1 MVQPLPLIPRLSCAK
16 ENRSDRPDPTTVH
29 EGEGLKLKANKWLAL
44 MLVAVLALGA
54 VGLAGC
60 GASDETTDGTT
71 TEGSAEELTG
81 SINVEGSDTMVNLG
95 QAWAEKFME
104 ANPGVMLSVKG
115 GGSGTG
121 AAALING
128 TVDFANM
135 SRAIKDE
142 EKTEAEANSV
152 TPVEYQVA
160 IDGIAV
166 VVNPANGV
174 TGLSMADL
182 GKIYRGEITNWKDV
196 GGADQAIVLLS
207 RDSSSGTYEYFK
219 EEVVAAEDE
228 NAEYAKEA
236 QLLASTQAIIDEVS
250 KNEGAIGYV
259 GLGYLNDSV
268 KVLEID
274 GVTASVDTAK
284 DGSYPISRYLY
295 MYSNGEADG
304 VMKAYLDWILGA
316 DGQAIVVDQGFVPLS

>member
-1 MVQPLPLIPRLSCAK
+1 M
-16 ENRSDRPDPTTVH
+16 
-29 EGEGLKLKANKWLAL
+29 KANKWLAL

-60 GASDETTDGTT
+60 GAKDEATDSGTTDKP
-71 TEGSAEELTG
+71 AEELTG

-142 EKTEAEANSV
+142 EVTEAEANSV
-152 TPVEYQVA
+152 TPVEHQVA

-166 VVNPANGV
+166 IVNPANGV
-174 TGLSMADL
+174 KGLSMADL
-182 GKIYRGEITNWKDV
+182 GKIYRGEIKNWKDI
-196 GGADQAIVLLS
+196 GGVDKAIVLLS

-236 QLLASTQAIIDEVS
+236 QLLASTQAIVDEVA
-250 KNEGAIGYV
+250 KNDAAIGYV
-259 GLGYLNDSV
+259 GLGYLTDTV
-268 KVLEID
+268 KVLEVD
-274 GVTASVDTAK
+274 GVLASVDTAK

-295 MYSNGEADG
+295 MYSNGDADG

-316 DGQAIVVDQGFVPLS
+316 DGQAIVTDQGFVPLS